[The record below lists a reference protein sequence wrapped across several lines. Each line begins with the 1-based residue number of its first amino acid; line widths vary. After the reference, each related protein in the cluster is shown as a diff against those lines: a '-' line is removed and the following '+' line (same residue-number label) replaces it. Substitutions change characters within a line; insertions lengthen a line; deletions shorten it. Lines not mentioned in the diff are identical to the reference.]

1 MSSTDELSFELEPS
15 NKRKLWETPVV
26 ILASA
31 ERATLTSFNTVIPD
45 THATSTSQGS

>member
-1 MSSTDELSFELEPS
+1 MSSTDEPSFELEPS

-31 ERATLTSFNTVIPD
+31 ERATLTSFNTILPD
-45 THATSTSQGS
+45 AQATSTSQGS